1 MEIHHYT
8 SIENLALILKN
19 KTIRFTRLDKVDDSE
34 EAGLSCKNIQL
45 SYYTFVSCWTDS
57 EEESIPLWKMYAGKE
72 MHGIRISLDSDM
84 FLKYHIPSGRFY
96 GVDVYS
102 KNEKSSILPIEK
114 IVTKDY
120 LVVPSFNDSEMF
132 FKKVLY
138 VDNPFSEMRDVVQ
151 IQDMGNGEG
160 AMKMNL
166 KKIGLYKRKCWAFQ
180 KEHRFTLTI
189 LPNPILKNN
198 LFHSVFPRNIKWK
211 YGSFKSTTKWTSQMN
226 KRGWTESQ
234 ITEAINMGKK
244 YKAINNVNKGHKASR
259 YVHPKTGRSVVIDDI
274 THELLQVGGNG
285 FKWTD

>member
-132 FKKVLY
+132 FKKVL
-138 VDNPFSEMRDVVQ
+138 
-151 IQDMGNGEG
+151 
-160 AMKMNL
+160 
-166 KKIGLYKRKCWAFQ
+166 
-180 KEHRFTLTI
+180 
-189 LPNPILKNN
+189 
-198 LFHSVFPRNIKWK
+198 
-211 YGSFKSTTKWTSQMN
+211 
-226 KRGWTESQ
+226 
-234 ITEAINMGKK
+234 
-244 YKAINNVNKGHKASR
+244 
-259 YVHPKTGRSVVIDDI
+259 
-274 THELLQVGGNG
+274 
-285 FKWTD
+285 

>member
-1 MEIHHYT
+1 MKLYHYT

-132 FKKVLY
+132 FKKILY

-189 LPNPILKNN
+189 LPNIWGDIDINQMPKRIMQAVYDRIPPKLSFFDLEINPELLSKMKITLSPICSEAEK
-198 LFHSVFPRNIKWK
+198 VIV
-211 YGSFKSTTKWTSQMN
+211 
-226 KRGWTESQ
+226 ESIVQ
-234 ITEAINMGKK
+234 KFAP
-244 YKAINNVNKGHKASR
+244 KAIIRESMLKGLINR
-259 YVHPKTGRSVVIDDI
+259 
-274 THELLQVGGNG
+274 
-285 FKWTD
+285 